1 MKIFDG
7 LGNDIT
13 GQESPG
19 NIALA
24 KAEKLQK
31 VDQIAREI
39 LEQSTNRHAALEQ
52 STWTEKRRQ
61 AQKYRLTKRKSEVP
75 ALLAEATAT
84 VTFLTNGA
92 ATPEAIAAALDE
104 LANSIETQAQQIE
117 ELQAWVIGWRSAM
130 GIAINALET
139 VEAVQAFVIDSP
151 V

>member
-7 LGNDIT
+7 LGNEIERAEPSTD
-13 GQESPG
+13 
-19 NIALA
+19 IALI

-31 VDQIAREI
+31 ADEIAREI
-39 LEQSTNRHAALEQ
+39 LEQSTLRHSALEK

-61 AQKYRLTKRKSEVP
+61 AQKYRLTKRQSEVP

-84 VTFLTNGA
+84 VTFLTNGN
-92 ATPEAIAAALDE
+92 ATPEAITAALDE
-104 LANSIETQAQQIE
+104 LADSIEVQAQKIE

-130 GIAINALET
+130 GIAIGALET